1 MATNDVY
8 SYLKQR
14 AALSG
19 QQPTSN
25 MVDSIVQGELSSAYD
40 TAIAEQ
46 AQQQKQYE
54 FNQQIAQQ
62 EQARKTA
69 TATGIGQTAAQMAT
83 MYGMSDSHA
92 IKDAANS
99 VGGAV
104 GGAYA
109 HLMNPGLT
117 SPAYTSSAS
126 TGVGS
131 VASSTGLNSV
141 APTVIP
147 TEASIPTVSGASGFS
162 QIPTD
167 ASLGAQAIQQPATGL
182 TLAPSATGGGE
193 VAAPG
198 MIAGA
203 GGSVGGA
210 IGSAV
215 GAVTG
220 SETATATG
228 TALGSAI
235 GSGISSAAPYGLT
248 LPLASGLHK
257 GVDALFNINED
268 NTGKVI
274 GDVFDPLKG
283 VSDLVGTWICTA
295 TAKHSRVK
303 KTEEAVMKKLR
314 IYAKENHPGWWNSY
328 FKNGTHLVGEI
339 AQQET
344 DLPKFYDNIRKI
356 LIEPVVKTF
365 DKDPEEAFQIYL
377 FITQT
382 LFKAYMPEFEFK
394 EI

>member
-69 TATGIGQTAAQMAT
+69 TATGIGQTAAQMGT
-83 MYGMSDSHA
+83 MYGMSNSHA

-99 VGGAV
+99 VGDAV

-117 SPAYTSSAS
+117 APAYTSSAS

-141 APTVIP
+141 APTAIP
-147 TEASIPTVSGASGFS
+147 TEASIPTVPGASGFS

-182 TLAPSATGGGE
+182 TLTPSATGGGE
-193 VAAPG
+193 IAAPG
-198 MIAGA
+198 MLAGA
-203 GGSVGGA
+203 GGSVGGT

-220 SETATATG
+220 SETASATG
-228 TALGSAI
+228 TALGAAI
-235 GSGISSAAPYGLT
+235 GSGISYAVPYVAAANIADRMLVKPMITPMIKDNDT
-248 LPLASGLHK
+248 L
-257 GVDALFNINED
+257 
-268 NTGKVI
+268 KVI
-274 GDVFDPLKG
+274 NDIFNPLG
-283 VSDLVGTWICTA
+283 AIEDL
-295 TAKHSRVK
+295 
-303 KTEEAVMKKLR
+303 
-314 IYAKENHPGWWNSY
+314 
-328 FKNGTHLVGEI
+328 F
-339 AQQET
+339 
-344 DLPKFYDNIRKI
+344 
-356 LIEPVVKTF
+356 
-365 DKDPEEAFQIYL
+365 
-377 FITQT
+377 
-382 LFKAYMPEFEFK
+382 
-394 EI
+394 

>member
-69 TATGIGQTAAQMAT
+69 TATGIGQTAAQMGT
-83 MYGMSDSHA
+83 MYGMSGSHA
-92 IKDAANS
+92 IKDAVNS
-99 VGGAV
+99 V

-117 SPAYTSSAS
+117 APAYTSSAS

-141 APTVIP
+141 APTAIP
-147 TEASIPTVSGASGFS
+147 TEASIPTVPGASGFS

-182 TLAPSATGGGE
+182 TLTPSATGGGE
-193 VAAPG
+193 IAAPG
-198 MIAGA
+198 MVAGA

-235 GSGISSAAPYGLT
+235 GSGISYAAPYAAVANIADRMLVRPMIKNNDT
-248 LPLASGLHK
+248 L
-257 GVDALFNINED
+257 
-268 NTGKVI
+268 KVI
-274 GDVFDPLKG
+274 EDIFNPLG
-283 VSDLVGTWICTA
+283 AIEDL
-295 TAKHSRVK
+295 
-303 KTEEAVMKKLR
+303 
-314 IYAKENHPGWWNSY
+314 
-328 FKNGTHLVGEI
+328 F
-339 AQQET
+339 
-344 DLPKFYDNIRKI
+344 
-356 LIEPVVKTF
+356 
-365 DKDPEEAFQIYL
+365 
-377 FITQT
+377 
-382 LFKAYMPEFEFK
+382 
-394 EI
+394 